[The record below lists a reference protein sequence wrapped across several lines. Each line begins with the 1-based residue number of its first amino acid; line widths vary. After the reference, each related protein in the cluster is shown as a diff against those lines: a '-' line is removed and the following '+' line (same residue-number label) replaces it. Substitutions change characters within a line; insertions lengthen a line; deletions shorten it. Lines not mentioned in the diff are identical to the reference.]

1 MGYSIRKEKSTAT
14 TNPTLDGYLLKFIKS
29 IKEISTIQKIDMIY
43 KYVTQKEAPQGLSL
57 DKKLERIIYE
67 QEFREKIKETAEFLK
82 KDKTQF
88 KFPFASKREL
98 KDSLKQRD
106 KIVVFFLT
114 VTGEMEQ
121 PKLYPIYS
129 GNMVIIRNKPYE
141 LDPRA
146 VWRFGKYR
154 CLIIKEI
161 DRRPVSNLDWDE
173 IKKRGDAT
181 HSDEFLIKAAM
192 RAIQVGGAPK
202 KEMNKWVIVGIAI
215 VVILALVF
223 FFTRKSSGA

>member
-1 MGYSIRKEKSTAT
+1 MGYFIRKEKPAS

-29 IKEISTIQKIDMIY
+29 IKEISTVQKIDMVY
-43 KYVTQKEAPQGLSL
+43 KYVTQKEPVQGLSM

-67 QEFREKIKETAEFLK
+67 QEFREKIKETAAFLAK
-82 KDKTQF
+82 KQKQF
-88 KFPFASKREL
+88 KFPFAAKKEL
-98 KDSLKQRD
+98 KDSLKNRD

-114 VTGEMEQ
+114 VTGEMEM

-141 LDPRA
+141 LDPRS
-146 VWRFGKYR
+146 VWRFGKWR

-161 DRRPVSNLDWDE
+161 DRRPVSNMDWDE

-192 RAIQVGGAPK
+192 RAIQVGGTK
-202 KEMNKWVIVGIAI
+202 KEMNKWVIVIIGII
-215 VVILALVF
+215 VVAALIF
-223 FFTRKSSGA
+223 LFTKK